1 MIDTDSHPVWTLCA
15 ETETLQPETNASL
28 TRAFLVRL
36 LVAFLLAMGYSG
48 RINRDRGNG
57 EEERRGDGIG
67 VRLPLR
73 G

>member
-1 MIDTDSHPVWTLCA
+1 MEA
-15 ETETLQPETNASL
+15 ETDTGL
-28 TRAFLVRL
+28 TRAFFVRL